1 MESEPANQMIANLR
15 EMIDNKSLIGQ
26 TMGSY
31 TVSDMDDFSYTDPID
46 NSLSQR
52 QVGSLKRGSI
62 TNQIVFFYGMLRCS
76 FGLF

>member
-1 MESEPANQMIANLR
+1 MISNLR

-52 QVGSLKRGSI
+52 QVGSLKRGSKK
-62 TNQIVFFYGMLRCS
+62 NQVVFFYGMLRCS
-76 FGLF
+76 FGFFKNNFFRL

>member
-1 MESEPANQMIANLR
+1 MIANLR

-31 TVSDMDDFSYTDPID
+31 TVSDMDDFSYTDTID

-52 QVGSLKRGSI
+52 QVGFRGHGNDI
-62 TNQIVFFYGMLRCS
+62 FVPLNRFWPLRGEGVS
-76 FGLF
+76 T